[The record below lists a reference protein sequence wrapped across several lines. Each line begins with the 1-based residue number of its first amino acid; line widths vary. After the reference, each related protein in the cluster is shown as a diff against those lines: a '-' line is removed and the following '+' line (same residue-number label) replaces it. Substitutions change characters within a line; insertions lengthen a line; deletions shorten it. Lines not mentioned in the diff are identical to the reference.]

1 MLFSPARDLLTQG
14 SNPSLSHLLRWQ
26 AGSFTTGAACALLG
40 EWRVTSQPVLG
51 LGGPSAAS
59 LTVDKENTLDTVSL
73 MRNLSLTEVIIVN
86 KW

>member
-1 MLFSPARDLLTQG
+1 M
-14 SNPSLSHLLRWQ
+14 
-26 AGSFTTGAACALLG
+26 
-40 EWRVTSQPVLG
+40 TSQPLPG

-59 LTVDKENTLDTVSL
+59 LTVDKENALATVSL